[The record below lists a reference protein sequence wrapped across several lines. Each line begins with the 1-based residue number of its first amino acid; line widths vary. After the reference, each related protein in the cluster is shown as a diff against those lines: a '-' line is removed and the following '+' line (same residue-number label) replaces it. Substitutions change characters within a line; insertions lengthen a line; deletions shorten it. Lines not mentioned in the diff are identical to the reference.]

1 MFQLGRIEKLHD
13 YFSACS
19 RRREQAVFFYRVA
32 GYSGE
37 VAAFLTQY
45 DQAART
51 NGVVIEG
58 RIPNPDPKQLDY
70 LAEMMGSDFQLDVG
84 FLTQKLTRWLPRLTG
99 AQREAVV
106 TAMTATLQDLQ
117 AHGKNENMLRNAY
130 IKYMCWLYYKF
141 ERILGR
147 LGGDE
152 LPKILYD
159 GTVSSYELQL
169 LVILARA
176 GADIVLL
183 ERAGDAGYLR
193 CDPTSQYA
201 QLYQAPG
208 LTPFPADFSLRQLRE
223 QGRQQAERQKLYGAP
238 AGIAPC
244 TNAWMKTP
252 DVKEILTA
260 VRARG
265 DDPKLFYNA
274 FVVQYG
280 VEDKLLFPSD
290 MVAFY
295 QQLKREGRK
304 VCLENGRL
312 PPPTPEE
319 IAAVR
324 RRNHQTAEQLAA
336 DLAAN
341 LQYPNNQQLQTLM
354 RQAFLDV
361 VLEEDKAVGG
371 NLNRLLN
378 KAVYLVAWMKR
389 YQKDLFQ
396 NWQAPE
402 VGVFLLFG
410 ACSGD
415 NEALFLRLLAKLPVD
430 VLVLLPDLNAPC
442 VLKDPTLLDLHKEHS
457 LPMTDFPVEPSQM
470 RVRTAAYQAERE
482 MDSILYQ
489 NTGLYRAKQHQKAEA
504 VTLQT
509 MYEEIGL
516 LWDQELKYRP
526 GFAAEGDMVT
536 VPVLLEKICGIKDGP
551 ILPYWLEIKKLV
563 TPETTL
569 VTKLP
574 WQTGLEANPMK
585 PYATQFLRQGRLQRE
600 KIKQHKDYPYG
611 ILRPEIQD
619 YLLDKLQVLLDEK
632 LIAGTYQNGTEY
644 TIVSTILGLP
654 KDLLRRIQNF
664 DFTKKNPKL
673 IIISTTE
680 ETLSLE
686 DSILVAFLNL
696 VGFDILF
703 FVPTGYQSI
712 EKYFQKPF
720 ANEHQLGP
728 YRYDLQVPDFR
739 TLHEGGKSS
748 IRKLFAEGVFKPWD
762 WILQSPPPA
771 RPRRNR
777 TPRPPQ
783 SRRRPI
789 PSTTSW
795 PTASRWTRPSPAPRK
810 WTSWPARSRCIT

>member
-70 LAEMMGSDFQLDVG
+70 LAEMMGSDFQLDAG

-183 ERAGDAGYLR
+183 ERAGDEGYLR
-193 CDPTSQYA
+193 CDPASQYA
-201 QLYQAPG
+201 QFYQAPG

-252 DVKEILTA
+252 DGKEILTA

-402 VGVFLLFG
+402 VGVFILFG

-442 VLKDPTLLDLHKEHS
+442 VLKDPALLDLHKEHS

-489 NTGLYRAKQHQKAEA
+489 NTGLYRAKQHQKAET

-516 LWDQELKYRP
+516 LWDQELKCRP
-526 GFAAEGDMVT
+526 GFAAEGDTVT

-748 IRKLFAEGVFKPWD
+748 IRKLFG
-762 WILQSPPPA
+762 
-771 RPRRNR
+771 
-777 TPRPPQ
+777 
-783 SRRRPI
+783 
-789 PSTTSW
+789 
-795 PTASRWTRPSPAPRK
+795 
-810 WTSWPARSRCIT
+810 RSF

>member
-70 LAEMMGSDFQLDVG
+70 LAEMMGSDFQLDAG

-99 AQREAVV
+99 TQREAVV
-106 TAMTATLQDLQ
+106 TSMTATLQDLQ

-252 DVKEILTA
+252 DGKEILTA

-361 VLEEDKAVGG
+361 VLEEDKTVGG

-402 VGVFLLFG
+402 VGVFILFG

-442 VLKDPTLLDLHKEHS
+442 VLKDPALLDLHKEHS

-526 GFAAEGDMVT
+526 GFAAEGDTVT
-536 VPVLLEKICGIKDGP
+536 VPVLLEKICGMKDGP
-551 ILPYWLEIKKLV
+551 ILPYWLDIKKLV

-748 IRKLFAEGVFKPWD
+748 IRKLFG
-762 WILQSPPPA
+762 
-771 RPRRNR
+771 
-777 TPRPPQ
+777 
-783 SRRRPI
+783 
-789 PSTTSW
+789 
-795 PTASRWTRPSPAPRK
+795 
-810 WTSWPARSRCIT
+810 RSF

>member
-70 LAEMMGSDFQLDVG
+70 LAEMMSSDFQLDAG

-208 LTPFPADFSLRQLRE
+208 LTPFPADCSLRQLRE

-244 TNAWMKTP
+244 TNAWMKAP
-252 DVKEILTA
+252 DGKEILTA

-361 VLEEDKAVGG
+361 VLEEDKTVGG

-442 VLKDPTLLDLHKEHS
+442 VLKDPALLDLHKEHS

-526 GFAAEGDMVT
+526 GFAAEGDTVT

-748 IRKLFAEGVFKPWD
+748 IRKLFG
-762 WILQSPPPA
+762 
-771 RPRRNR
+771 
-777 TPRPPQ
+777 
-783 SRRRPI
+783 
-789 PSTTSW
+789 
-795 PTASRWTRPSPAPRK
+795 
-810 WTSWPARSRCIT
+810 RSF

>member
-70 LAEMMGSDFQLDVG
+70 LAEMMGSDFQLDAG

-183 ERAGDAGYLR
+183 ERAGDEGYLR

-201 QLYQAPG
+201 QFYQAPG

-244 TNAWMKTP
+244 TNAWMKAP

-361 VLEEDKAVGG
+361 VLEEDKTVGG

-442 VLKDPTLLDLHKEHS
+442 VLKDPALLDLHKEQS

-526 GFAAEGDMVT
+526 GFAAEGDTVT
-536 VPVLLEKICGIKDGP
+536 VPVLLEKICGMKDGP

-748 IRKLFAEGVFKPWD
+748 IRKLFG
-762 WILQSPPPA
+762 
-771 RPRRNR
+771 
-777 TPRPPQ
+777 
-783 SRRRPI
+783 
-789 PSTTSW
+789 
-795 PTASRWTRPSPAPRK
+795 
-810 WTSWPARSRCIT
+810 RSF

>member
-70 LAEMMGSDFQLDVG
+70 LAEMMGSDFQLDAG

-252 DVKEILTA
+252 DGKEILTA

-402 VGVFLLFG
+402 VGVFILFG

-442 VLKDPTLLDLHKEHS
+442 VLKDPALLDLHKEHS

-526 GFAAEGDMVT
+526 GFAAEGDTVT

-748 IRKLFAEGVFKPWD
+748 IRKLFG
-762 WILQSPPPA
+762 
-771 RPRRNR
+771 
-777 TPRPPQ
+777 
-783 SRRRPI
+783 
-789 PSTTSW
+789 
-795 PTASRWTRPSPAPRK
+795 
-810 WTSWPARSRCIT
+810 RSF

>member
-19 RRREQAVFFYRVA
+19 RRREQAVFFYRVV

-70 LAEMMGSDFQLDVG
+70 LAEMMGSDFQLDAG

-201 QLYQAPG
+201 RLYQAPG

-252 DVKEILTA
+252 DGKEILTA

-442 VLKDPTLLDLHKEHS
+442 VLKDPALLDLHKEHS

-526 GFAAEGDMVT
+526 GFAAEGDTVT

-551 ILPYWLEIKKLV
+551 ILPYWLDIKKLV

-748 IRKLFAEGVFKPWD
+748 IRKLFG
-762 WILQSPPPA
+762 
-771 RPRRNR
+771 
-777 TPRPPQ
+777 
-783 SRRRPI
+783 
-789 PSTTSW
+789 
-795 PTASRWTRPSPAPRK
+795 
-810 WTSWPARSRCIT
+810 RSF

>member
-70 LAEMMGSDFQLDVG
+70 LAEMMGSDFQLDAG

-244 TNAWMKTP
+244 TNAWMKAP
-252 DVKEILTA
+252 DGKEILTA

-442 VLKDPTLLDLHKEHS
+442 VLKDPALLDLHKEHS

-526 GFAAEGDMVT
+526 GFAAEGDTVT

-574 WQTGLEANPMK
+574 WQTGLEVNPMK

-748 IRKLFAEGVFKPWD
+748 IRKLFG
-762 WILQSPPPA
+762 
-771 RPRRNR
+771 
-777 TPRPPQ
+777 
-783 SRRRPI
+783 
-789 PSTTSW
+789 
-795 PTASRWTRPSPAPRK
+795 
-810 WTSWPARSRCIT
+810 RSF

>member
-70 LAEMMGSDFQLDVG
+70 LAEMMGSDFQLDAG

-402 VGVFLLFG
+402 VGVFILFG

-442 VLKDPTLLDLHKEHS
+442 VLKDPALLDLHKEHS

-526 GFAAEGDMVT
+526 GFAAEGDTVT

-551 ILPYWLEIKKLV
+551 ILPYWLDIKKLV

-748 IRKLFAEGVFKPWD
+748 IRKLFG
-762 WILQSPPPA
+762 
-771 RPRRNR
+771 
-777 TPRPPQ
+777 
-783 SRRRPI
+783 
-789 PSTTSW
+789 
-795 PTASRWTRPSPAPRK
+795 
-810 WTSWPARSRCIT
+810 RSF

>member
-45 DQAART
+45 DQTART

-70 LAEMMGSDFQLDVG
+70 LAEMMGSDFQLDAG

-99 AQREAVV
+99 TQREAVV

-183 ERAGDAGYLR
+183 ERAGDEGYLR

-201 QLYQAPG
+201 QFYQAPG

-252 DVKEILTA
+252 DGKEILTA
-260 VRARG
+260 ARARG

-402 VGVFLLFG
+402 VGVFILFG

-442 VLKDPTLLDLHKEHS
+442 VLKDPALLDLHKEHS

-489 NTGLYRAKQHQKAEA
+489 NTGLYRARQHQKAEA

-526 GFAAEGDMVT
+526 GFSAEGDTVT

-748 IRKLFAEGVFKPWD
+748 IRKLFG
-762 WILQSPPPA
+762 
-771 RPRRNR
+771 
-777 TPRPPQ
+777 
-783 SRRRPI
+783 
-789 PSTTSW
+789 
-795 PTASRWTRPSPAPRK
+795 
-810 WTSWPARSRCIT
+810 RSF

>member
-99 AQREAVV
+99 VQREAVV

-244 TNAWMKTP
+244 TNAWMKAP

-354 RQAFLDV
+354 RRAFLDV

-402 VGVFLLFG
+402 VGVFILFG

-442 VLKDPTLLDLHKEHS
+442 VLKDPALLDLHKEHS

-489 NTGLYRAKQHQKAEA
+489 NTGLYRARQHQKAEA

-509 MYEEIGL
+509 MYEEISL

-526 GFAAEGDMVT
+526 GFAAEGDTVT

-569 VTKLP
+569 VAKLP

-748 IRKLFAEGVFKPWD
+748 IRKLFG
-762 WILQSPPPA
+762 
-771 RPRRNR
+771 
-777 TPRPPQ
+777 
-783 SRRRPI
+783 
-789 PSTTSW
+789 
-795 PTASRWTRPSPAPRK
+795 
-810 WTSWPARSRCIT
+810 RSF

>member
-1 MFQLGRIEKLHD
+1 MKAEERNGILYPVKVSKVNRMTNSMFQLGRIEKLHD

-70 LAEMMGSDFQLDVG
+70 LAEMMGSDFQLDAG

-159 GTVSSYELQL
+159 GTVSNYELQL

-201 QLYQAPG
+201 RLYQAPG
-208 LTPFPADFSLRQLRE
+208 LTTFPADFSLRQLRE

-244 TNAWMKTP
+244 TNAWMKAP
-252 DVKEILTA
+252 DGKEILTA

-442 VLKDPTLLDLHKEHS
+442 VLKDPALLDLHKEHS

-526 GFAAEGDMVT
+526 GFAAEGDTVT

-563 TPETTL
+563 SPETTL

-748 IRKLFAEGVFKPWD
+748 IRKLFG
-762 WILQSPPPA
+762 
-771 RPRRNR
+771 
-777 TPRPPQ
+777 
-783 SRRRPI
+783 
-789 PSTTSW
+789 
-795 PTASRWTRPSPAPRK
+795 
-810 WTSWPARSRCIT
+810 RSF

>member
-1 MFQLGRIEKLHD
+1 MKAEERNGILYPVKVSKVNRMTNGMFQLGRIEKLHD

-70 LAEMMGSDFQLDVG
+70 LAEMMGSDFQLDAG

-193 CDPTSQYA
+193 CDLTSQYA

-252 DVKEILTA
+252 DGKEILTA

-442 VLKDPTLLDLHKEHS
+442 VLKDPALLDLHKEHS

-526 GFAAEGDMVT
+526 GFAAEGDTVT

-551 ILPYWLEIKKLV
+551 ILPYWLDIKKLV

-585 PYATQFLRQGRLQRE
+585 PYATQLLRQGRLQRE

-673 IIISTTE
+673 IIISTAE

-748 IRKLFAEGVFKPWD
+748 IRKLFG
-762 WILQSPPPA
+762 
-771 RPRRNR
+771 
-777 TPRPPQ
+777 
-783 SRRRPI
+783 
-789 PSTTSW
+789 
-795 PTASRWTRPSPAPRK
+795 
-810 WTSWPARSRCIT
+810 RSF

>member
-70 LAEMMGSDFQLDVG
+70 LAEMMGSDFQLDAG

-99 AQREAVV
+99 TQREAVV

-244 TNAWMKTP
+244 TNAWMKAP

-361 VLEEDKAVGG
+361 VLEEDKTVGG

-402 VGVFLLFG
+402 VGVFILFG
-410 ACSGD
+410 TCSGD

-442 VLKDPTLLDLHKEHS
+442 VLKDPALLDLHKEHS

-489 NTGLYRAKQHQKAEA
+489 NTGLYRARQHQKAEA

-526 GFAAEGDMVT
+526 GFAAEGDTVT

-748 IRKLFAEGVFKPWD
+748 IRKLFG
-762 WILQSPPPA
+762 
-771 RPRRNR
+771 
-777 TPRPPQ
+777 
-783 SRRRPI
+783 
-789 PSTTSW
+789 
-795 PTASRWTRPSPAPRK
+795 
-810 WTSWPARSRCIT
+810 RSF

>member
-70 LAEMMGSDFQLDVG
+70 LAEMMGSDFQLDAG

-252 DVKEILTA
+252 DGKEILTA

-442 VLKDPTLLDLHKEHS
+442 VLKDPALLDLHKEQS

-489 NTGLYRAKQHQKAEA
+489 NTGLYRARQHQKAEA

-526 GFAAEGDMVT
+526 GFAAEGDTVT

-748 IRKLFAEGVFKPWD
+748 IRKLFG
-762 WILQSPPPA
+762 
-771 RPRRNR
+771 
-777 TPRPPQ
+777 
-783 SRRRPI
+783 
-789 PSTTSW
+789 
-795 PTASRWTRPSPAPRK
+795 
-810 WTSWPARSRCIT
+810 RSF

>member
-70 LAEMMGSDFQLDVG
+70 LAEMMGSDFQLDAG

-252 DVKEILTA
+252 DGKEILTA

-312 PPPTPEE
+312 PPPTSEE

-442 VLKDPTLLDLHKEHS
+442 VLKDPALLDLHKEHS

-489 NTGLYRAKQHQKAEA
+489 NTGLYRARQHQKAEA

-526 GFAAEGDMVT
+526 GFAAEGDTVT

-748 IRKLFAEGVFKPWD
+748 IRKLFG
-762 WILQSPPPA
+762 
-771 RPRRNR
+771 
-777 TPRPPQ
+777 
-783 SRRRPI
+783 
-789 PSTTSW
+789 
-795 PTASRWTRPSPAPRK
+795 
-810 WTSWPARSRCIT
+810 RSF

>member
-70 LAEMMGSDFQLDVG
+70 LAEMMGSDFQLDAG

-183 ERAGDAGYLR
+183 EWAGDAGYLR

-201 QLYQAPG
+201 RLYQAPG
-208 LTPFPADFSLRQLRE
+208 LTPFPADCSLRQLRE

-244 TNAWMKTP
+244 TNAWMKAP

-402 VGVFLLFG
+402 VGVFILFG

-442 VLKDPTLLDLHKEHS
+442 VLKDPALLDLHKEQS

-489 NTGLYRAKQHQKAEA
+489 NTGLYRARQHQKAEA

-526 GFAAEGDMVT
+526 GFAAEGDTVT

-748 IRKLFAEGVFKPWD
+748 IRKLFG
-762 WILQSPPPA
+762 
-771 RPRRNR
+771 
-777 TPRPPQ
+777 
-783 SRRRPI
+783 
-789 PSTTSW
+789 
-795 PTASRWTRPSPAPRK
+795 
-810 WTSWPARSRCIT
+810 RSF

>member
-70 LAEMMGSDFQLDVG
+70 LAEMMGSDFQLDAG

-106 TAMTATLQDLQ
+106 AAMTATLQDLQ

-252 DVKEILTA
+252 DGKEILTA

-442 VLKDPTLLDLHKEHS
+442 VLKDPALLDLHKEHS

-526 GFAAEGDMVT
+526 GFAAEGDTVT
-536 VPVLLEKICGIKDGP
+536 VPVLLEKICGMKDGP

-748 IRKLFAEGVFKPWD
+748 IRKLFG
-762 WILQSPPPA
+762 
-771 RPRRNR
+771 
-777 TPRPPQ
+777 
-783 SRRRPI
+783 
-789 PSTTSW
+789 
-795 PTASRWTRPSPAPRK
+795 
-810 WTSWPARSRCIT
+810 RSF

>member
-1 MFQLGRIEKLHD
+1 MTNGMFQLGRIEKLHD

-70 LAEMMGSDFQLDVG
+70 LAEMMGSDFQLDAG

-324 RRNHQTAEQLAA
+324 RRNHQTTEQLAA

-442 VLKDPTLLDLHKEHS
+442 VLKDPALLDLHKEHS

-489 NTGLYRAKQHQKAEA
+489 NTGLYRARQHQKAEA

-526 GFAAEGDMVT
+526 GFAAEGDTVT

-551 ILPYWLEIKKLV
+551 ILPYWLDIKKLV

-748 IRKLFAEGVFKPWD
+748 IRKLFG
-762 WILQSPPPA
+762 
-771 RPRRNR
+771 
-777 TPRPPQ
+777 
-783 SRRRPI
+783 
-789 PSTTSW
+789 
-795 PTASRWTRPSPAPRK
+795 
-810 WTSWPARSRCIT
+810 RSF

>member
-70 LAEMMGSDFQLDVG
+70 LAEMMGSDFQLDAG

-99 AQREAVV
+99 VQREAVV

-252 DVKEILTA
+252 DGKEILTA

-442 VLKDPTLLDLHKEHS
+442 VLKDPALLDLHKEHS

-526 GFAAEGDMVT
+526 GFAAEGDTVT

-748 IRKLFAEGVFKPWD
+748 IRKLFG
-762 WILQSPPPA
+762 
-771 RPRRNR
+771 
-777 TPRPPQ
+777 
-783 SRRRPI
+783 
-789 PSTTSW
+789 
-795 PTASRWTRPSPAPRK
+795 
-810 WTSWPARSRCIT
+810 RSF

>member
-70 LAEMMGSDFQLDVG
+70 LAEMMGSDFQLDAG

-252 DVKEILTA
+252 DGKEILTA

-442 VLKDPTLLDLHKEHS
+442 VLKDPALLDLHKEHS

-489 NTGLYRAKQHQKAEA
+489 NTGLYRAKQHQKAET

-526 GFAAEGDMVT
+526 GFAAEGDTVT

-748 IRKLFAEGVFKPWD
+748 IRKLFG
-762 WILQSPPPA
+762 
-771 RPRRNR
+771 
-777 TPRPPQ
+777 
-783 SRRRPI
+783 
-789 PSTTSW
+789 
-795 PTASRWTRPSPAPRK
+795 
-810 WTSWPARSRCIT
+810 RSF

>member
-70 LAEMMGSDFQLDVG
+70 LAEMMGSDFQLDSG

-99 AQREAVV
+99 VQREAVV

-183 ERAGDAGYLR
+183 ERAGDEGYLR

-201 QLYQAPG
+201 RLYQAPG

-252 DVKEILTA
+252 DGKEILTA

-354 RQAFLDV
+354 RRAFLDV

-402 VGVFLLFG
+402 VGVFILFG

-442 VLKDPTLLDLHKEHS
+442 VLKDPALLDLHKEHS

-489 NTGLYRAKQHQKAEA
+489 NTGLYRAKQHQKAET

-526 GFAAEGDMVT
+526 GFAAEGDTVT

-748 IRKLFAEGVFKPWD
+748 IRKLFG
-762 WILQSPPPA
+762 
-771 RPRRNR
+771 
-777 TPRPPQ
+777 
-783 SRRRPI
+783 
-789 PSTTSW
+789 
-795 PTASRWTRPSPAPRK
+795 
-810 WTSWPARSRCIT
+810 RSF

>member
-70 LAEMMGSDFQLDVG
+70 LAEMMGSDFQLDAG

-183 ERAGDAGYLR
+183 ERAGDEGYLR
-193 CDPTSQYA
+193 CDHTSQYA

-244 TNAWMKTP
+244 TNAWMKAP
-252 DVKEILTA
+252 DGKEILTA

-402 VGVFLLFG
+402 VGVFILFG

-442 VLKDPTLLDLHKEHS
+442 VLKDPALLDLHKEHS

-526 GFAAEGDMVT
+526 GFAAEGDTVT

-728 YRYDLQVPDFR
+728 YRYDLRVPDFQ

-748 IRKLFAEGVFKPWD
+748 IRKLFG
-762 WILQSPPPA
+762 
-771 RPRRNR
+771 
-777 TPRPPQ
+777 
-783 SRRRPI
+783 
-789 PSTTSW
+789 
-795 PTASRWTRPSPAPRK
+795 
-810 WTSWPARSRCIT
+810 RSF

>member
-70 LAEMMGSDFQLDVG
+70 LAEMMGSDFQLDAG

-183 ERAGDAGYLR
+183 ERAGDAGYRR

-252 DVKEILTA
+252 DGKEILTA

-361 VLEEDKAVGG
+361 VLEEDKTVGG

-402 VGVFLLFG
+402 VGVFILFG

-442 VLKDPTLLDLHKEHS
+442 VLKDPALLDLHKEHS

-526 GFAAEGDMVT
+526 GFAAEGDTVT

-748 IRKLFAEGVFKPWD
+748 IRKLFG
-762 WILQSPPPA
+762 
-771 RPRRNR
+771 
-777 TPRPPQ
+777 
-783 SRRRPI
+783 
-789 PSTTSW
+789 
-795 PTASRWTRPSPAPRK
+795 
-810 WTSWPARSRCIT
+810 RSF

>member
-70 LAEMMGSDFQLDVG
+70 LAEMMGSDFQLDAG

-99 AQREAVV
+99 TQREAVV

-201 QLYQAPG
+201 RLYQAPG

-244 TNAWMKTP
+244 TNAWMKAP
-252 DVKEILTA
+252 DGKEILTA

-402 VGVFLLFG
+402 VGVFILFG

-442 VLKDPTLLDLHKEHS
+442 VLKDPALLDLHKEHS

-526 GFAAEGDMVT
+526 GFAAEGDTVT

-748 IRKLFAEGVFKPWD
+748 IRKLFG
-762 WILQSPPPA
+762 
-771 RPRRNR
+771 
-777 TPRPPQ
+777 
-783 SRRRPI
+783 
-789 PSTTSW
+789 
-795 PTASRWTRPSPAPRK
+795 
-810 WTSWPARSRCIT
+810 RSF

>member
-70 LAEMMGSDFQLDVG
+70 LAEMMGSDFQLDAG

-99 AQREAVV
+99 TQREAVV

-117 AHGKNENMLRNAY
+117 THGKNENMLRNAY

-442 VLKDPTLLDLHKEHS
+442 VLKDPALLDLHKEHS

-489 NTGLYRAKQHQKAEA
+489 NTGLYRARQHQKAEA

-526 GFAAEGDMVT
+526 GFAAEGDTVT
-536 VPVLLEKICGIKDGP
+536 VPVLLEKICGMKDGP

-748 IRKLFAEGVFKPWD
+748 IRKLFG
-762 WILQSPPPA
+762 
-771 RPRRNR
+771 
-777 TPRPPQ
+777 
-783 SRRRPI
+783 
-789 PSTTSW
+789 
-795 PTASRWTRPSPAPRK
+795 
-810 WTSWPARSRCIT
+810 RSF

>member
-1 MFQLGRIEKLHD
+1 MFQLGRIVKLHD

-70 LAEMMGSDFQLDVG
+70 LAEMMGSDFQLDAG

-141 ERILGR
+141 ERILGC

-201 QLYQAPG
+201 RLYQAPG
-208 LTPFPADFSLRQLRE
+208 LTPFPADCSLRQLRE

-244 TNAWMKTP
+244 TNAWMKAP

-402 VGVFLLFG
+402 VGVFILFG

-442 VLKDPTLLDLHKEHS
+442 VLKDPALLDLHKEQS

-526 GFAAEGDMVT
+526 GFAAEGDTVT
-536 VPVLLEKICGIKDGP
+536 VPVLLEKICGMKDGP

-748 IRKLFAEGVFKPWD
+748 IRKLFG
-762 WILQSPPPA
+762 
-771 RPRRNR
+771 
-777 TPRPPQ
+777 
-783 SRRRPI
+783 
-789 PSTTSW
+789 
-795 PTASRWTRPSPAPRK
+795 
-810 WTSWPARSRCIT
+810 RSF

>member
-1 MFQLGRIEKLHD
+1 MKAEERNGILYPVKVSKVNRMTNGMFQLGRIEKLHD

-70 LAEMMGSDFQLDVG
+70 LAEMMGSDFQLDAG

-244 TNAWMKTP
+244 TNAWMKAP

-304 VCLENGRL
+304 VCLENDRL

-442 VLKDPTLLDLHKEHS
+442 VLKDPALLDLHKEQS

-509 MYEEIGL
+509 MYEEISL

-526 GFAAEGDMVT
+526 GFAAEGDTVT

-748 IRKLFAEGVFKPWD
+748 IRKLFG
-762 WILQSPPPA
+762 
-771 RPRRNR
+771 
-777 TPRPPQ
+777 
-783 SRRRPI
+783 
-789 PSTTSW
+789 
-795 PTASRWTRPSPAPRK
+795 
-810 WTSWPARSRCIT
+810 RSF

>member
-70 LAEMMGSDFQLDVG
+70 LAEMMGSDFQLDAG

-252 DVKEILTA
+252 DGKEILTA

-402 VGVFLLFG
+402 VGVFILFG

-442 VLKDPTLLDLHKEHS
+442 VLKDPALLDLHKEHS

-489 NTGLYRAKQHQKAEA
+489 NTGLYRARQHQKAEA

-526 GFAAEGDMVT
+526 GFAAEGDTVT
-536 VPVLLEKICGIKDGP
+536 VPVLLEKICGMKDGP

-748 IRKLFAEGVFKPWD
+748 IRKLFG
-762 WILQSPPPA
+762 
-771 RPRRNR
+771 
-777 TPRPPQ
+777 
-783 SRRRPI
+783 
-789 PSTTSW
+789 
-795 PTASRWTRPSPAPRK
+795 
-810 WTSWPARSRCIT
+810 RSF

>member
-70 LAEMMGSDFQLDVG
+70 LAEMMGSDFQLDAG

-183 ERAGDAGYLR
+183 ERAGDEGYLR

-201 QLYQAPG
+201 RLYQAPG

-252 DVKEILTA
+252 DGKEILTA

-442 VLKDPTLLDLHKEHS
+442 VLKDPALLDLHKEHS

-489 NTGLYRAKQHQKAEA
+489 NTGLYRAKQHQKAET

-526 GFAAEGDMVT
+526 GFAAEGDTVT

-748 IRKLFAEGVFKPWD
+748 IRKLFG
-762 WILQSPPPA
+762 
-771 RPRRNR
+771 
-777 TPRPPQ
+777 
-783 SRRRPI
+783 
-789 PSTTSW
+789 
-795 PTASRWTRPSPAPRK
+795 
-810 WTSWPARSRCIT
+810 RSF

>member
-70 LAEMMGSDFQLDVG
+70 LAEMMGSDFQLDAG

-244 TNAWMKTP
+244 TNAWMKAP

-361 VLEEDKAVGG
+361 VLEEDKTVGG

-442 VLKDPTLLDLHKEHS
+442 VLKDPALLDLHKEHS

-489 NTGLYRAKQHQKAEA
+489 NTGLYRARQHQKAEA

-526 GFAAEGDMVT
+526 GFAAEGDTVT

-748 IRKLFAEGVFKPWD
+748 IRKLFG
-762 WILQSPPPA
+762 
-771 RPRRNR
+771 
-777 TPRPPQ
+777 
-783 SRRRPI
+783 
-789 PSTTSW
+789 
-795 PTASRWTRPSPAPRK
+795 
-810 WTSWPARSRCIT
+810 RSF

>member
-70 LAEMMGSDFQLDVG
+70 LAEMMGSDFQLDAG

-201 QLYQAPG
+201 QLYQASG

-244 TNAWMKTP
+244 TNAWMKAP

-442 VLKDPTLLDLHKEHS
+442 VLKDPALLDLHKEHS

-489 NTGLYRAKQHQKAEA
+489 NTGLYRARQHQKAET

-526 GFAAEGDMVT
+526 GFSAEGDTVT

-728 YRYDLQVPDFR
+728 YRYDLRVPDFQ

-748 IRKLFAEGVFKPWD
+748 IRKLFG
-762 WILQSPPPA
+762 
-771 RPRRNR
+771 
-777 TPRPPQ
+777 
-783 SRRRPI
+783 
-789 PSTTSW
+789 
-795 PTASRWTRPSPAPRK
+795 
-810 WTSWPARSRCIT
+810 RSF

>member
-70 LAEMMGSDFQLDVG
+70 LAEMMGSDFQLDAG

-201 QLYQAPG
+201 QLYQVSG
-208 LTPFPADFSLRQLRE
+208 LMPFPADFSLRQLRE

-244 TNAWMKTP
+244 TNAWMKAP
-252 DVKEILTA
+252 DGKEILTA

-361 VLEEDKAVGG
+361 VLEEDKTVGG

-389 YQKDLFQ
+389 YQKELFQ

-402 VGVFLLFG
+402 VGVFILFG

-442 VLKDPTLLDLHKEHS
+442 VLKDPALLDLHKEHS

-489 NTGLYRAKQHQKAEA
+489 NTGLYRARQHQKAEA

-526 GFAAEGDMVT
+526 GFAAEGDTVT

-748 IRKLFAEGVFKPWD
+748 IRKLFG
-762 WILQSPPPA
+762 
-771 RPRRNR
+771 
-777 TPRPPQ
+777 
-783 SRRRPI
+783 
-789 PSTTSW
+789 
-795 PTASRWTRPSPAPRK
+795 
-810 WTSWPARSRCIT
+810 RSF

>member
-37 VAAFLTQY
+37 VVAFLTQY

-70 LAEMMGSDFQLDVG
+70 LAEMMGSDFQLDAG

-99 AQREAVV
+99 TQRETVV

-244 TNAWMKTP
+244 TNAWMKAP
-252 DVKEILTA
+252 DGKEILTA

-442 VLKDPTLLDLHKEHS
+442 VLKDPALLDLHKEHS

-526 GFAAEGDMVT
+526 GFAAEGDTVT

-551 ILPYWLEIKKLV
+551 ILPYWLDIKKLV

-569 VTKLP
+569 VTKIP

-748 IRKLFAEGVFKPWD
+748 IRKLFG
-762 WILQSPPPA
+762 
-771 RPRRNR
+771 
-777 TPRPPQ
+777 
-783 SRRRPI
+783 
-789 PSTTSW
+789 
-795 PTASRWTRPSPAPRK
+795 
-810 WTSWPARSRCIT
+810 RSF

>member
-1 MFQLGRIEKLHD
+1 MKAEERNGILYPVKVSKVNRMTNSMFQLGRIEKLHD

-70 LAEMMGSDFQLDVG
+70 LAEMMGSDFQLDAG

-201 QLYQAPG
+201 RLYQAPG
-208 LTPFPADFSLRQLRE
+208 LTPFPADCSLRQLRE

-244 TNAWMKTP
+244 TNAWMKAP

-341 LQYPNNQQLQTLM
+341 LQSPNNQQLQTLM

-402 VGVFLLFG
+402 VGVFILFG

-442 VLKDPTLLDLHKEHS
+442 VLKDPALLDLHKEHS

-509 MYEEIGL
+509 MYEEISL

-526 GFAAEGDMVT
+526 GFAAEGDTVT

-563 TPETTL
+563 SPETTL

-748 IRKLFAEGVFKPWD
+748 IRKLFG
-762 WILQSPPPA
+762 
-771 RPRRNR
+771 
-777 TPRPPQ
+777 
-783 SRRRPI
+783 
-789 PSTTSW
+789 
-795 PTASRWTRPSPAPRK
+795 
-810 WTSWPARSRCIT
+810 RSF

>member
-1 MFQLGRIEKLHD
+1 MKAEERNGILYPVKVSKVNRMTNGMFQLGRIEKLHD

-70 LAEMMGSDFQLDVG
+70 LAEMMGSDFQLDAG

-402 VGVFLLFG
+402 VGVFILFG

-442 VLKDPTLLDLHKEHS
+442 VLKDPALLDLHKEHS

-526 GFAAEGDMVT
+526 GFAAEGDTVT

-563 TPETTL
+563 SPETTL

-748 IRKLFAEGVFKPWD
+748 IRKLFG
-762 WILQSPPPA
+762 
-771 RPRRNR
+771 
-777 TPRPPQ
+777 
-783 SRRRPI
+783 
-789 PSTTSW
+789 
-795 PTASRWTRPSPAPRK
+795 
-810 WTSWPARSRCIT
+810 RSF

>member
-1 MFQLGRIEKLHD
+1 MKAEERNGILYPVKVSKVNRMTNSMFQLGRIEKLHD

-70 LAEMMGSDFQLDVG
+70 LAEMMGSDFQLDAG

-442 VLKDPTLLDLHKEHS
+442 VLKDPALLDLHKEHS

-489 NTGLYRAKQHQKAEA
+489 NTGLYRARQHQKAEA

-509 MYEEIGL
+509 MYEEISL

-526 GFAAEGDMVT
+526 GFAAEGDTVT

-728 YRYDLQVPDFR
+728 YRYDLRVPDFQ

-748 IRKLFAEGVFKPWD
+748 IRKLFG
-762 WILQSPPPA
+762 
-771 RPRRNR
+771 
-777 TPRPPQ
+777 
-783 SRRRPI
+783 
-789 PSTTSW
+789 
-795 PTASRWTRPSPAPRK
+795 
-810 WTSWPARSRCIT
+810 RSF

>member
-1 MFQLGRIEKLHD
+1 MKAEERNGILYPVKVSKVNRMTNGMFQLGRIEKLHD

-70 LAEMMGSDFQLDVG
+70 LAEMMGSDFQLDAG

-252 DVKEILTA
+252 DGKEILTA

-402 VGVFLLFG
+402 VGVFILFG

-442 VLKDPTLLDLHKEHS
+442 VLKDPALLDLHKEHS

-489 NTGLYRAKQHQKAEA
+489 NTGLYRARQHQKAEA

-526 GFAAEGDMVT
+526 GFAAEGDTVT
-536 VPVLLEKICGIKDGP
+536 VPVLLEKICGMKDGP

-748 IRKLFAEGVFKPWD
+748 IRKLFG
-762 WILQSPPPA
+762 
-771 RPRRNR
+771 
-777 TPRPPQ
+777 
-783 SRRRPI
+783 
-789 PSTTSW
+789 
-795 PTASRWTRPSPAPRK
+795 
-810 WTSWPARSRCIT
+810 RSF

>member
-1 MFQLGRIEKLHD
+1 MKAEERNGILYPVKVSKVNRMTNGMFQLGRIEKLHD

-70 LAEMMGSDFQLDVG
+70 LAEMMGSDFQLDAG

-117 AHGKNENMLRNAY
+117 VHGKNENMLRNAY

-244 TNAWMKTP
+244 TNAWMKAP
-252 DVKEILTA
+252 DGKEILTA

-442 VLKDPTLLDLHKEHS
+442 VLKDPALLDLHKEHS

-526 GFAAEGDMVT
+526 GFAAEGDTVT

-748 IRKLFAEGVFKPWD
+748 IRKLFG
-762 WILQSPPPA
+762 
-771 RPRRNR
+771 
-777 TPRPPQ
+777 
-783 SRRRPI
+783 
-789 PSTTSW
+789 
-795 PTASRWTRPSPAPRK
+795 
-810 WTSWPARSRCIT
+810 RSF

>member
-70 LAEMMGSDFQLDVG
+70 LAEMMGSDFQLDAG

-252 DVKEILTA
+252 DGKEILTA

-402 VGVFLLFG
+402 VGVFILFG

-442 VLKDPTLLDLHKEHS
+442 VLKDPALLDLHKEHS

-526 GFAAEGDMVT
+526 GFAAEGDTVT

-686 DSILVAFLNL
+686 DSILVAFLNF

-748 IRKLFAEGVFKPWD
+748 IRKLFG
-762 WILQSPPPA
+762 
-771 RPRRNR
+771 
-777 TPRPPQ
+777 
-783 SRRRPI
+783 
-789 PSTTSW
+789 
-795 PTASRWTRPSPAPRK
+795 
-810 WTSWPARSRCIT
+810 RSF

>member
-70 LAEMMGSDFQLDVG
+70 LAEMMGSDFQLDAG

-244 TNAWMKTP
+244 TNAWMKAP

-361 VLEEDKAVGG
+361 VLEEDKTVGG

-402 VGVFLLFG
+402 VGVFILFG

-442 VLKDPTLLDLHKEHS
+442 VLKDPALLDLHKEHS

-489 NTGLYRAKQHQKAEA
+489 NTGLYRARQHQKAEA

-526 GFAAEGDMVT
+526 GFAAEGDTVT

-748 IRKLFAEGVFKPWD
+748 IRKLFG
-762 WILQSPPPA
+762 
-771 RPRRNR
+771 
-777 TPRPPQ
+777 
-783 SRRRPI
+783 
-789 PSTTSW
+789 
-795 PTASRWTRPSPAPRK
+795 
-810 WTSWPARSRCIT
+810 RSF